1 MGDGCY
7 YNSTIVLHTGWSI
20 RLYTTFR
27 WHQNKSSFIV
37 QPPYTKTQLSIR
49 CQQNVDCNLMYH
61 PVYFIEY
68 NQTVPFIPLLAQF
81 IIDAQYRAM
90 CQNWWMGT
98 CFISSLMYLFAISM
112 IWEAII
118 LSDCQSIASKQ
129 YFSFVWQFHYVYD
142 FTEQL
147 FIQSLRHNRFL
158 MRLMHRN
165 PENVALGIL
174 NGHNCLVSGT
184 YKYSLGEYMSV
195 FKQEPREAIQ

>member
-1 MGDGCY
+1 
-7 YNSTIVLHTGWSI
+7 
-20 RLYTTFR
+20 
-27 WHQNKSSFIV
+27 
-37 QPPYTKTQLSIR
+37 
-49 CQQNVDCNLMYH
+49 
-61 PVYFIEY
+61 
-68 NQTVPFIPLLAQF
+68 
-81 IIDAQYRAM
+81 
-90 CQNWWMGT
+90 
-98 CFISSLMYLFAISM
+98 MYLFAISM

-118 LSDCQSIASKQ
+118 LSDCQRIASKQ
-129 YFSFVWQFHYVYD
+129 YFSFVCQFHYVYD

>member
-1 MGDGCY
+1 
-7 YNSTIVLHTGWSI
+7 
-20 RLYTTFR
+20 
-27 WHQNKSSFIV
+27 
-37 QPPYTKTQLSIR
+37 
-49 CQQNVDCNLMYH
+49 
-61 PVYFIEY
+61 
-68 NQTVPFIPLLAQF
+68 
-81 IIDAQYRAM
+81 
-90 CQNWWMGT
+90 
-98 CFISSLMYLFAISM
+98 MYLFAISM